1 MRSFSKEHKKMDSR
15 TNCLAFTSL
24 IVHEFHRYIYV
35 SSLKIHP
42 GLECMV
48 WDFQYAL
55 FETQSAPINLSIS
68 RGQQKLFFIVCK
80 PNILFIF
87 ELNGKWL

>member
-1 MRSFSKEHKKMDSR
+1 MCVVRSFGKEHKNMDSR
-15 TNCLAFTSL
+15 TNCLMFASL

-35 SSLKIHP
+35 SSLKILP

-48 WDFQYAL
+48 WDSQYAL

-68 RGQQKLFFIVCK
+68 RGQQKLFF
-80 PNILFIF
+80 L
-87 ELNGKWL
+87 